1 MRQAVQRLVL
11 SLTFSALAAFAPT
24 ANAAIT
30 PTTSPVAPIQRNG
43 HAAENARRINA
54 KAHAARLARAAI
66 CTEDI
71 SQIKFQE
78 YYVDWSVWMNEVGD
92 RWSTVFNSAYNNGK
106 FHTDGPAFVQFTCKA
121 DGSIT
126 DVVVAQGSGDRMCD
140 RSQVEALVNC
150 MPLPA
155 FPVGSARKTVTLLYV
170 WEYGKH
176 GHIAKS
182 SAPAA
187 RTTSRSER
195 QTRTAMPD
203 SYRTSVT
210 GKLM

>member
-1 MRQAVQRLVL
+1 MRRAVVSVVL
-11 SLTFSALAAFAPT
+11 ALIFGLLAALCPT
-24 ANAAIT
+24 ANAALT

-54 KAHAARLARAAI
+54 KANAARLARAAI

-106 FHTDGPAFVQFTCKA
+106 FHTDGPAFVQFTVKA
-121 DGSIT
+121 DGSISEIMM
-126 DVVVAQGSGDRMCD
+126 AKGSGDIMCD

-155 FPVGSARKTVTLLYV
+155 FPVGSARKSVTLLYV
-170 WEYGKH
+170 WEYGNR
-176 GHIAKS
+176 GHIAKAAAKP
-182 SAPAA
+182 APAPA
-187 RTTSRSER
+187 RQRVS
-195 QTRTAMPD
+195 MPD
-203 SYRTSVT
+203 SYRMSIT

>member
-1 MRQAVQRLVL
+1 MRQAVHSLVL
-11 SLTFSALAAFAPT
+11 SLTFAIAAALCPT
-24 ANAAIT
+24 ANAAMT

-43 HAAENARRINA
+43 HAAENAHRITA
-54 KAHAARLARAAI
+54 KANAARLARAAI

-106 FHTDGPAFVQFTCKA
+106 FHTDGAAFVQFTCKA

-126 DVVVAQGSGDRMCD
+126 DIVIAKGSGDRMCD

-155 FPVGSARKTVTLLYV
+155 FPVGSARKSVTLLYV
-170 WEYGKH
+170 WEYGQR
-176 GHIAKS
+176 GHIAKAAS
-182 SAPAA
+182 KATPAP
-187 RTTSRSER
+187 TH
-195 QTRTAMPD
+195 TRVTMPD
-203 SYRTSVT
+203 SYHMSVT